1 MMNLTREFREPIDTN
16 KPVVLKGGP
25 WASISSISLELAR
38 KQILRPSPR
47 TFGSE
52 ALELGPRTLLLTSP
66 SGDSDVL
73 SSWRT
78 TDLEKSTSHTLQ
90 SFDFIHYGHHWR
102 LNTAELGSP
111 LHPEGCPEAE
121 KMGHRHI
128 AR

>member
-90 SFDFIHYGHHWR
+90 SFDFIQYGHHCR

-111 LHPEGCPEAE
+111 LHPEGSPEAE